1 MFTDNTSN
9 KNNNNT
15 NNTAWHILFQ
25 IVYIDIFLIC
35 LIREETR
42 KEKNT
47 TKMDKKKSTQ
57 RMPPAKINIEPKE
70 KKKGKLKKKENEN
83 KSEIAPSF

>member
-9 KNNNNT
+9 KNNNN
-15 NNTAWHILFQ
+15 NNSVWHILFQ

-57 RMPPAKINIEPKE
+57 RMPPAKINIEPKGKKERKIE
-70 KKKGKLKKKENEN
+70 KKKMKIKAK
-83 KSEIAPSF
+83 